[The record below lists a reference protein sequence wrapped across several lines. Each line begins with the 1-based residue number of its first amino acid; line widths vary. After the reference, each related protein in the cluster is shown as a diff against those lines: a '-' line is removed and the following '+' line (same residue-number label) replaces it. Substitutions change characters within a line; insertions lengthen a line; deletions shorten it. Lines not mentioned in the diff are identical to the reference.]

1 LEKAAELDPD
11 LAEAQNTLGAVWAET
26 GAVDRAEAA
35 FRSALRI
42 RPAYGDA
49 HANLANLLAA
59 HDDFAQ
65 AAWHYE
71 RAVRLVPN
79 SGLYR
84 FNYGVALA
92 RINRNDE
99 AKKQLR
105 KAAEDADPAVRQ
117 QAIQALQQF

>member
-1 LEKAAELDPD
+1 L
-11 LAEAQNTLGAVWAET
+11 AET
-26 GAVDRAEAA
+26 GAADRAEAA
-35 FRSALRI
+35 FRAALRI

-59 HDDFAQ
+59 RDVFEQ
-65 AAWHYE
+65 AAWHYA

-92 RINRNDE
+92 HLNRYDE
-99 AKKQLR
+99 AQAQFR
-105 KAAEDADPAVRQ
+105 KAAEDTDSKIRQ